1 MAASSACGCCWLLVP
16 DGKNVD
22 VTDSN
27 KAEYVRL
34 IAHHRMTSAIKT
46 QVSFSPLF
54 PTDLLTDLLACWG
67 RGRLRG
73 RSRRGGD
80 DEDKN

>member
-1 MAASSACGCCWLLVP
+1 VP

-46 QVSFSPLF
+46 QVSFSASFRLP
-54 PTDLLTDLLACWG
+54 DCLTA
-67 RGRLRG
+67 
-73 RSRRGGD
+73 
-80 DEDKN
+80 